1 MSNSDIF
8 EYIIDNALEI
18 FFCHDN
24 QGKVMMMNDVGKEEL
39 GYYRELTD
47 LYVSDILPETYVDLE
62 SGLSEKL
69 EYDGKDREMM
79 VYRNNMT
86 CFNYGVNGGKLA
98 GTGGVVE
105 RYTSMETNLD
115 YVIVFAGHNDSS
127 SSIEIG
133 TETDTGITTFYG
145 ALNTLCK
152 GLQTKYPKARILFMT
167 PSKRTGK
174 EKPYADAMIIACRNY
189 SIQCYDTYGKL
200 GILLGT
206 TPVSS
211 GNANQKSIFELG
223 NSIHLNEKG
232 NEYLSYKIES
242 ELLTL

>member
-1 MSNSDIF
+1 MSISKYLRDYNGNRVFPYTLAENVI
-8 EYIIDNALEI
+8 
-18 FFCHDN
+18 
-24 QGKVMMMNDVGKEEL
+24 
-39 GYYRELTD
+39 
-47 LYVSDILPETYVDLE
+47 
-62 SGLSEKL
+62 GLSNGTSLNGATNRLLGKKIGVIGDSYVYGHTLGTDKVWCKL
-69 EYDGKDREMM
+69 IAN
-79 VYRNNMT
+79 RNNMT
-86 CFNYGVNGGKLA
+86 CFNYGVNGGTLA
-98 GTGGVVE
+98 RTGGVVE
-105 RYTSMETNLD
+105 RYTSMEKNLD
-115 YVIVFAGHNDSS
+115 YVIVFAGHNDSGMG
-127 SSIEIG
+127 IDIG

-152 GLQTKYPKARILFMT
+152 GLQTKYPEARILFMT

-174 EKPYADAMIIACRNY
+174 EKAYADAMIIACRNY

-200 GILLGT
+200 GILIGT
-206 TPVSS
+206 TPVSL

>member
-1 MSNSDIF
+1 MSEISKTLYDYNGN
-8 EYIIDNALEI
+8 IIYPNTKL
-18 FFCHDN
+18 N
-24 QGKVMMMNDVGKEEL
+24 N
-39 GYYRELTD
+39 
-47 LYVSDILPETYVDLE
+47 ILD
-62 SGLSEKL
+62 
-69 EYDGKDREMM
+69 YDGSSSGSSSGSTTPVQTTNRLNGKRIGVIGDSY
-79 VYRNNMT
+79 VYGHTLGTDKVWCKLIANRNNMT

-174 EKPYADAMIIACRNY
+174 EKAYADAMIIACRNY

-200 GILLGT
+200 GILIGT

-232 NEYLSYKIES
+232 QEYLSYKIES
-242 ELLTL
+242 ELLSL